1 MPQVD
6 YRLGNTPEAIRKRAE
21 AHKRTTIRK
30 RERKEAVKVMLA
42 ENKKRLAVFKTP
54 FDPIKGTGAP
64 PYGRFQFNIEEVQWW
79 LPAKLKKVE
88 LIQKLMKHK
97 SIDRFVASLGIEGD
111 QAELERQV
119 MQQLIE
125 LRIKEDF
132 CFWAASFVTIK
143 RKQDAK
149 TAGLGADMKFVLN
162 HPQRETLVEIENMR
176 LKNKPIRMI
185 ILKARQW
192 GGSTLVQMYMAWLQL
207 VHGEGL
213 NSAIVAHQSSS
224 AMNIRSMYSRML
236 HKYPPSL
243 LGCPTTPALQLAP
256 YGGSRTDVTITQSKQ
271 QVRDVVISIGSM
283 QSPDSIRGSDISLV
297 HFSEVGLWKQTEGRT
312 PEDVIQAVSSAVLE
326 VPMTMDVMESTA
338 KGENNLFHHEW
349 IDAKE
354 GNSKRVPI
362 FVPWFDIELYSTP
375 FKNKEHREQFA
386 AMLWENKEKTIP
398 RSMREESGAYLYG
411 LWKKGASLEA
421 INWYIDKRRTYR
433 SHDAMASE
441 YPSDDVEAFAH
452 SGQSVFDRD
461 KVDLLGQSCCQP
473 IAIGE
478 VAGREPSGKAALE
491 GLRFV
496 EDKMGCLKVWEM
508 PDKSFSATN
517 RYVVSTDVGG
527 RSDRA
532 DYSVIVVLDR
542 WWRTEGEG
550 DVVVAE
556 WHGHIRHDRL
566 AWKMAQIAAFYNNA
580 LLVVESNTF
589 ETRDNDTEGEHS
601 TFILDVIGN
610 TYRNMYARESTPDK
624 IRKTKRRMWGF
635 QTNVHTK
642 ALIIDHLIT
651 LIDDGLYI
659 EREEEAIKEYKV
671 YQRTEKGTLE
681 AAEGF
686 HDDRL
691 MARAI
696 GLYISQTMPMPRIA
710 RQVFTQ
716 STSRYSKSYHPS
728 EATF

>member
-1 MPQVD
+1 MPIVD
-6 YRLGNTPEAIRKRAE
+6 YRLSLNPESRAKQ
-21 AHKRTTIRK
+21 AASHKRTNQRK

-42 ENKKRLAVFKTP
+42 ENKKRLAVFKVP
-54 FDPIKGTGAP
+54 FDPITGHHAP
-64 PYGRFQFNIEEVQWW
+64 PFERFKFFIEEVQWW
-79 LPAKLKKVE
+79 LPARLKKVE
-88 LIQKLMKHK
+88 LVQKLMKHQ
-97 SIDRFVASLGIEGD
+97 SIDRFVKSLGIDGD
-111 QAELERQV
+111 QEEMERQV
-119 MQQLIE
+119 MQQLVE

-132 CFWAASFVTIK
+132 CFWAANFVTIK
-143 RKQDAK
+143 RKQDAN
-149 TAGLGADMKFVLN
+149 TRGLGADMKFVLN
-162 HPQRETLVEIENMR
+162 HPQRSTLAKLEDMR

-243 LGCPTTPALQLAP
+243 LGCPSSPALQLAP

-354 GNSKRVPI
+354 GHSKRVPV
-362 FVPWFDIELYSTP
+362 FVPWFGIELYSKP
-375 FKNKEHREQFA
+375 FTSKEARETFA
-386 AMLWENKEKTIP
+386 NWLWDNKEKTIP

-411 LWKKGASLEA
+411 LWLKGAPLEA
-421 INWYIDKRRTYR
+421 IHWYIDKRRTYR
-433 SHDAMASE
+433 THDAMASE
-441 YPSDDVEAFAH
+441 YPSDDEEAFAH

-461 KVDLLGQSCCQP
+461 KVDLLAQSCCP
-473 IAIGE
+473 PVAIGE

-496 EDKMGCLKVWEM
+496 EDKMGCLKIWEM
-508 PDKSFSATN
+508 PDRSFPASN
-517 RYVVSTDVGG
+517 RYVVATDVGG

-532 DYSVIVVLDR
+532 DYSVILVIDR

-601 TFILDVIGN
+601 KFILDIIGN

-624 IRKTKRRMWGF
+624 IKKTRRRMWGF
-635 QTNVHTK
+635 QTNIHTK

-651 LIDDGLYI
+651 LVDDGLYI
-659 EREEEAIKEYKV
+659 EREPEAIKEFKV

-696 GLYISQTMPMPRIA
+696 GLYISQTMPMPRLIK
-710 RQVFTQ
+710 QTFTP
-716 STSRYSKSYHPS
+716 STSRYSKSYKPN